1 MKITPSKL
9 NSFIMFKLPS
19 AFICGVRTKVLSD
32 TQCIT
37 SVKFRWINQNPFKSM
52 FWAVQ
57 GMAAEFATGAL
68 VISKIKE
75 SGKNVSMLVTSNNA
89 TFTKKAT
96 GRITFTCNDGLKI
109 NEALNETLKTG
120 KGQTLWM
127 QAVGTNSEGVVVSTF
142 NFKWSI
148 KSKAF

>member
-142 NFKWSI
+142 NFEWSI
-148 KSKAF
+148 KSKAL